1 MQKEPKSWAHIRGQN
16 NRTLVKVDN
25 NTDISNTRN
34 PSETNI
40 MNSNNLRTGCVNK
53 SVGVYVYV

>member
-1 MQKEPKSWAHIRGQN
+1 MQKEPKSWTHIRGQN

-25 NTDISNTRN
+25 NTDNSNTQN

-40 MNSNNLRTGCVNK
+40 MNSNNLRMAV
-53 SVGVYVYV
+53 

>member
-25 NTDISNTRN
+25 NTDNSNTQN

-40 MNSNNLRTGCVNK
+40 MNSNNLRMAV
-53 SVGVYVYV
+53 

>member
-1 MQKEPKSWAHIRGQN
+1 MVKSCKKNQNLGPHIRGQN

-25 NTDISNTRN
+25 NTDNSNTQN

-40 MNSNNLRTGCVNK
+40 MNSNNLRMAV
-53 SVGVYVYV
+53 